1 MVCMWKSSSGEV
13 KLKTMVYLMGNIK
26 QVRLDWIRLILIYN
40 SGLVQ
45 CTQQYRVVYP
55 VHEERAPDWAQGMNC
70 NIFLVFIS
78 NQLGGSLESGQRRVL
93 PQPCAH
99 TRISSREQGHWH
111 SDSNFQHQWT
121 RIWEGKY
128 HRQYVKL
135 IDIIGYLWPEN
146 CRTEITNQRIS
157 DDQTECNR
165 WKWNE
170 GSSCLQWR
178 YN

>member
-26 QVRLDWIRLILIYN
+26 QVRLDLIRLILIYN

-70 NIFLVFIS
+70 NILLVFIS
-78 NQLGGSLESGQRRVL
+78 NQLGGSLESGQCRVL

-111 SDSNFQHQWT
+111 SDPNFQHQWT
-121 RIWEGKY
+121 RLLEGKCHKY
-128 HRQYVKL
+128 CVNL
-135 IDIIGYLWPEN
+135 IIIQGYLWSKYAVLRSQIIEFQ
-146 CRTEITNQRIS
+146 I
-157 DDQTECNR
+157 TECN
-165 WKWNE
+165 
-170 GSSCLQWR
+170 
-178 YN
+178 